1 MESCRSALD
10 AMDELRQDLAG
21 STGAAAARGADTF
34 RFATALHHGRVLYG
48 NIGAVDRLDFTV
60 LGSAVNQTAR
70 LETVAKRLNE
80 PVVVSPAFAE
90 ACDRPFA
97 TRGLHHLPGLDAPV
111 EVYVPV

>member
-1 MESCRSALD
+1 MV
-10 AMDELRQDLAG
+10 
-21 STGAAAARGADTF
+21 

-70 LETVAKRLNE
+70 LETVAKTLNE
-80 PVVVSPAFAE
+80 PVVVSSAFAE

-97 TRGLHHLPGLDAPV
+97 SRGQHHLPGLDAPV
-111 EVYVPV
+111 EVYVPG